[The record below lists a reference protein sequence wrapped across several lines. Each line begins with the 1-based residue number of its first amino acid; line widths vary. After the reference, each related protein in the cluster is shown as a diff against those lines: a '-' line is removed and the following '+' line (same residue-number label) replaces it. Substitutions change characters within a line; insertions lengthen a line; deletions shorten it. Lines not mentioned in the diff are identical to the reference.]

1 MPSNFKFVTI
11 IYYKKKKNTY
21 YIIWL
26 FLYLKRNLPQLF
38 FKFFSISDPPPI
50 TYIIVLFLKK
60 EMFLNFFFWLAHW
73 RNESCSN
80 YFVFIARNAKL
91 YWTACAFN
99 FYLLYILYYI
109 WFHKFFQRFF
119 LANIMHEYM
128 TIDRLVVWR
137 WMIEISLKYKTPFD
151 KDRKNFCF

>member
-11 IYYKKKKNTY
+11 IYYKKKNTY

-60 EMFLNFFFWLAHW
+60 EMFLNFFFFGWPIDEMNPVLIILFLSQ
-73 RNESCSN
+73 EMQN
-80 YFVFIARNAKL
+80 YTGQRV
-91 YWTACAFN
+91 
-99 FYLLYILYYI
+99 LLIFTYYI
-109 WFHKFFQRFF
+109 YYTIFDFTNFFRDFF
-119 LANIMHEYM
+119 SQYYAWIHD
-128 TIDRLVVWR
+128 DRSIGCMKMNDWNFS
-137 WMIEISLKYKTPFD
+137 EIQNALW
-151 KDRKNFCF
+151 

>member
-1 MPSNFKFVTI
+1 MI
-11 IYYKKKKNTY
+11 IPIFKKKFTAA
-21 YIIWL
+21 
-26 FLYLKRNLPQLF
+26 F

-60 EMFLNFFFWLAHW
+60 EMFLNFFFFFISDPPPIIVLLFWLAHW